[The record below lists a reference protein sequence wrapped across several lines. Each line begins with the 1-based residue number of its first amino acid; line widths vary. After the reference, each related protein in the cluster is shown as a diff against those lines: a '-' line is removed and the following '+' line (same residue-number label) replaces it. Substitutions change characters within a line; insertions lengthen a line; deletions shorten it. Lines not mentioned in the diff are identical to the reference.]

1 MIQMGGC
8 FNSIVIVGKIASG
21 KTTLAKELSDRLT
34 ATVVSFGEYLRYI
47 AKSKGL
53 NPDRDILQT
62 LGLEM
67 INTQIPCRFV
77 NDVIEYCLKN
87 SEFKHDHLIFE
98 GVRHVSILNAI
109 KEISNR
115 CIVIYIGLDDKMLIE
130 NALKRDG
137 GDSLSITK
145 FLNHEVESEI
155 NDLKEQ
161 ADVVLFELPLE
172 KDIQEI
178 CELFNDSKNK
188 IGDANQG
195 VI

>member
-1 MIQMGGC
+1 M
-8 FNSIVIVGKIASG
+8 
-21 KTTLAKELSDRLT
+21 
-34 ATVVSFGEYLRYI
+34 
-47 AKSKGL
+47 
-53 NPDRDILQT
+53 
-62 LGLEM
+62 
-67 INTQIPCRFV
+67 
-77 NDVIEYCLKN
+77 
-87 SEFKHDHLIFE
+87 
-98 GVRHVSILNAI
+98 SILNAI
-109 KEISNR
+109 KEISHR

-161 ADVVLFELPLE
+161 ADVVLFELPSE